1 MTSSFAQV
9 FGGGT
14 LDPAQP
20 SYKLY
25 SATAPVSIT
34 SVWPIEA
41 STSQD
46 VVAAINDIS
55 FGTTT
60 GLTFTLPPANQVSV
74 GYNMLFNNV
83 GTSAFTVLANG
94 GGTILTATSGA
105 AWSAYVTDN
114 TTASGAYRVYQAGAG
129 TSSAVAGDLAGYG
142 IKAITTKLNQEYPAF
157 TVAAS
162 TLITAA
168 YRAATIVYTGG
179 AGVFTFDPLA
189 TLTTGWFVNIVN
201 NGPLVGSGGGALVL
215 TPPSGLIDG
224 QPTKTMNPGD
234 SCIVTTNGSAMYTVG
249 FGQSAVYAFSFITIS
264 LGVGFSGDYTLS
276 GSQLNKTAI
285 QFTGTLVGAVNIIVP
300 FTAQQYWVDNST
312 TGGAGFAFLVKTS
325 TQTGGA
331 AVTNDGTSPRRE
343 ILYCN
348 ATIVVSAD
356 TTGLSTPL
364 GIVDGGTGASTANG
378 ALVNFGGGT
387 VGIPVFQSNTTASA
401 LSLLG
406 GGTVGIPVFQS
417 NTTASALSLL
427 NAPSTLDAFTYVQ
440 MFS

>member
-1 MTSSFAQV
+1 MTSFTQV

-20 SYKLY
+20 SYKSY
-25 SATAPVSIT
+25 TATSSIT
-34 SVWPIEA
+34 TVWPTEA
-41 STSQD
+41 STSQN

-74 GYNMLFNNV
+74 GYNALFNNV

-94 GGTILTATSGA
+94 GGTVLTATSGA

-129 TSSAVAGDLAGYG
+129 TSSASAGTLAGLG
-142 IKAITTKLNQEYPAF
+142 IKAITTTLNQEYPAYS
-157 TVAAS
+157 VAVS
-162 TLITAA
+162 TLIDADK
-168 YRAATIVYTGG
+168 RAATVVYTGG
-179 AGVFTFDPLA
+179 SGTFTFDPLA
-189 TLTTGWFVNIVN
+189 TLTTGWFVNLVNQGTGAIVI
-201 NGPLVGSGGGALVL
+201 
-215 TPPSGLIDG
+215 TPPSGTIDG
-224 QPTKTMNPGD
+224 SATKTMNPGD
-234 SCIVTTNGSAMYTVG
+234 SCIVTTNGSNMFTVG
-249 FGQSAVYAFSFITIS
+249 FGQDAVYAFSFITIN
-264 LGVGFSGDYTLS
+264 LGVGFSGNYTLS

-312 TGGAGFAFLVKTS
+312 TGGTGFAFLVKTS

-331 AVTNDGTSPRRE
+331 DVENDGTNPRRE

-348 ATIVVSAD
+348 ATVVVSAD

-364 GIVDGGTGASTANG
+364 GIGDGGTGATTATA
-378 ALVNFGGGT
+378 ALVNLGGGT

-401 LSLLG
+401 LTLLG

-427 NAPSTLDAFTYVQ
+427 DAPSTLDAFTYVQ

>member
-1 MTSSFAQV
+1 VTSFTQV

-20 SYKLY
+20 SYKAY
-25 SATAPVSIT
+25 TATSSIT
-34 SVWPIEA
+34 TVWPIEA
-41 STSQD
+41 STSQN

-55 FGTTT
+55 FGTATS
-60 GLTFTLPPANQVSV
+60 LTFTLPPANQVSV

-83 GTSAFTVLANG
+83 GTSDFTVLANG
-94 GGTILTATSGA
+94 GGTVLTATSGA

-129 TSSAVAGDLAGYG
+129 TSSASAGTLAGLG
-142 IKAITTKLNQEYPAF
+142 IKAITTTLNQEYPAF
-157 TVAAS
+157 TVAVS
-162 TLITAA
+162 TLITADK
-168 YRAATIVYTGG
+168 RAATVVYTGG
-179 AGVFTFDPLA
+179 SGTFTFDPLA
-189 TLTTGWFVNIVN
+189 TLTTGWFVNLVN
-201 NGPLVGSGGGALVL
+201 QGTGALVV
-215 TPPSGLIDG
+215 TPPSGTIDG
-224 QPTKTMNPGD
+224 AATRNMNPGD
-234 SCIVTTNGSAMYTVG
+234 SCIVTTNGSNMFTVG
-249 FGQSAVYAFSFITIS
+249 FGQDAVYAFSYITIDITG
-264 LGVGFSGDYTLS
+264 LSGNYTLS
-276 GSQLNKTAI
+276 GSELNKTAI
-285 QFTGTLVGAVNIIVP
+285 QFTGAIVGAVNIIVP

-312 TGGAGFAFLVKTS
+312 TGGTGFTFLVKTS

-331 AVTNDGTSPRRE
+331 DVTNDGTSARRE

-348 ATIVVSAD
+348 ASIVVSAD

-364 GIVDGGTGASTANG
+364 GIGDGGTGATTASG
-378 ALVNFGGGT
+378 ALVN
-387 VGIPVFQSNTTASA
+387 
-401 LSLLG
+401 LG

>member
-1 MTSSFAQV
+1 MTSFTQV

-20 SYKLY
+20 SYKAY
-25 SATAPVSIT
+25 TATSSIT
-34 SVWPIEA
+34 TVWPIEA
-41 STSQD
+41 STSQN

-55 FGTTT
+55 FGTATS
-60 GLTFTLPPANQVSV
+60 LTFTLPPANQVSV

-83 GTSAFTVLANG
+83 GTSDFTVLANG
-94 GGTILTATSGA
+94 GGTVLTATSGA

-129 TSSAVAGDLAGYG
+129 TSAAVAGDLAGYG
-142 IKAITTKLNQEYPAF
+142 IKAISTTLNQQYLP
-157 TVAAS
+157 VPLSVS
-162 TLITAA
+162 TLITAS

-179 AGVFTFDPLA
+179 AGTFTFDPLA

-201 NGPLVGSGGGALVL
+201 QGTGALVV
-215 TPPSGLIDG
+215 TPPSGTIDG
-224 QPTKTMNPGD
+224 AATRNMNPGD
-234 SCIVTTNGSAMYTVG
+234 SCIVTTNGSNMFTVG
-249 FGQSAVYAFSFITIS
+249 FGQDAVYAFSYITIDITG
-264 LGVGFSGDYTLS
+264 LSGNYTLS
-276 GSQLNKTAI
+276 GSELNKTAI
-285 QFTGTLVGAVNIIVP
+285 QFTGAIVGAVNIIVP

-312 TGGAGFAFLVKTS
+312 TGGTGFTFLVKTS

-331 AVTNDGTSPRRE
+331 DVTNDGTSARRE

-348 ATIVVSAD
+348 ASIVVSAD

-364 GIVDGGTGASTANG
+364 GIGDGGTGATTASG
-378 ALVNFGGGT
+378 ALVN
-387 VGIPVFQSNTTASA
+387 
-401 LSLLG
+401 LG

>member
-1 MTSSFAQV
+1 MTSSFTQV

-14 LDPAQP
+14 LNPAQP

-34 SVWPIEA
+34 SVWPTEA

-94 GGTILTATSGA
+94 GGTVLTATSGA

-129 TSSAVAGDLAGYG
+129 TSSASAGTLAGLG
-142 IKAITTKLNQEYPAF
+142 IKAISTTLNQEYPAF
-157 TVAAS
+157 TVSATA
-162 TLITAA
+162 LITAS
-168 YRAATIVYTGG
+168 YRAATVVYTGG
-179 AGVFTFDPLA
+179 AGVFTFDPQA
-189 TLTTGWFVNIVN
+189 THTTGWFVNIVN
-201 NGPLVGSGGGALVL
+201 RGPAVGGGGALVL

-234 SCIVTTNGSAMYTVG
+234 SCIVTTNGSAMFTVG
-249 FGQSAVYAFSFITIS
+249 FGQSSVYAFSWITINLPGS
-264 LGVGFSGDYTLS
+264 FSGDYTLS
-276 GSQLNKTAI
+276 GSELNKTAI

-300 FTAQQYWVDNST
+300 LIAQQYWVDNST
-312 TGGAGFAFLVKTS
+312 TGGAGFTFLVKTS
-325 TQTGGA
+325 GQTGGA
-331 AVTNDGTSPRRE
+331 DVTNDGTSARRE

-348 ATIVVSAD
+348 GLIVVNAD

-364 GIVDGGTGASTANG
+364 AIGDGGTGATTATA
-378 ALVNFGGGT
+378 ALVN
-387 VGIPVFQSNTTASA
+387 
-401 LSLLG
+401 LG

-427 NAPSTLDAFTYVQ
+427 DAPSTLDAFTYVQ

>member
-1 MTSSFAQV
+1 MTSFTQV

-20 SYKLY
+20 SYKSY
-25 SATAPVSIT
+25 TATSSIT
-34 SVWPIEA
+34 TVWPTEA
-41 STSQD
+41 STSQN

-74 GYNMLFNNV
+74 GYNALFNNV

-94 GGTILTATSGA
+94 GGTVLTATSGA

-114 TTASGAYRVYQAGAG
+114 STASGAYRVYQAGAG
-129 TSSAVAGDLAGYG
+129 TSSASAGTLAGLG
-142 IKAITTKLNQEYPAF
+142 IKAITTTLNQEYPAF
-157 TVAAS
+157 TVSATA
-162 TLITAA
+162 LITAS

-189 TLTTGWFVNIVN
+189 TLTSGWFVNIVN
-201 NGPLVGSGGGALVL
+201 RGPLVGGGGALVI

-224 QPTKTMNPGD
+224 QLTKTMNPGD
-234 SCIVTTNGSAMYTVG
+234 SCIVTTNGSAMFTVG
-249 FGQSAVYAFSFITIS
+249 FGQSAVYAFSFITIN

-276 GSQLNKTAI
+276 GSELNKTAI

-312 TGGAGFAFLVKTS
+312 TGGTGFAFLVKTS

-331 AVTNDGTSPRRE
+331 DVENDGTNPRRE

-364 GIVDGGTGASTANG
+364 GIGDGGTGASTASG
-378 ALVNFGGGT
+378 ALVNLGGGT
-387 VGIPVFQSNTTASA
+387 AGIPIFQSNTTASA
-401 LSLLG
+401 LSLLD
-406 GGTVGIPVFQS
+406 
-417 NTTASALSLL
+417 
-427 NAPSTLDAFTYVQ
+427 APSTLDAFTYVQ

>member
-1 MTSSFAQV
+1 VTSFTQV

-20 SYKLY
+20 SYKAY
-25 SATAPVSIT
+25 TATSSIT
-34 SVWPIEA
+34 TVWPIEA
-41 STSQD
+41 STSQN

-55 FGTTT
+55 FGTAT
-60 GLTFTLPPANQVSV
+60 GLSLTLPPANQVSV

-114 TTASGAYRVYQAGAG
+114 STASGAYRVYQAGAG
-129 TSSAVAGDLAGYG
+129 TSSASAGTLAGLG
-142 IKAITTKLNQEYPAF
+142 IKAITTTLNQEYPAYTF
-157 TVAAS
+157 AVS

-168 YRAATIVYTGG
+168 YRAATVLYTGG

-189 TLTTGWFVNIVN
+189 TLTTGWFVNLVN
-201 NGPLVGSGGGALVL
+201 QGTGALVI
-215 TPPSGLIDG
+215 TPPSGTIDG
-224 QPTKTMNPGD
+224 SATKTMNPGD
-234 SCIVTTNGSAMYTVG
+234 SCIVTTNGSNMFTVG
-249 FGQSAVYAFSFITIS
+249 FGQDAVYAFSFITIS
-264 LGVGFSGDYTLS
+264 LAGFSGNYTLS
-276 GSQLNKTAI
+276 GSELNKTAI
-285 QFTGTLVGAVNIIVP
+285 QFTGAIVGAVNIIVP
-300 FTAQQYWVDNST
+300 LIAQQYWVDNST
-312 TGGAGFAFLVKTS
+312 TGGTGFTFLVKTS

-331 AVTNDGTSPRRE
+331 AVTNDGTSARRE

-348 ATIVVSAD
+348 ATIVVNAD

-364 GIVDGGTGASTANG
+364 AIGDGGTGATTASG

-387 VGIPVFQSNTTASA
+387 VGIPIFKTNTTASA

-406 GGTVGIPVFQS
+406 
-417 NTTASALSLL
+417 
-427 NAPSTLDAFTYVQ
+427 APTTLDTFTYVQ

>member
-1 MTSSFAQV
+1 VTSFTQV

-20 SYKLY
+20 SYKAY
-25 SATAPVSIT
+25 TATSSIT

-41 STSQD
+41 STSQN

-55 FGTTT
+55 FGTATS
-60 GLTFTLPPANQVSV
+60 LTFTLPPANQVSV

-114 TTASGAYRVYQAGAG
+114 STASGAYRVYQAGAG
-129 TSSAVAGDLAGYG
+129 TSSASAGTLAGLG
-142 IKAITTKLNQEYPAF
+142 IKAITTTLNQEYPAF
-157 TVAAS
+157 TVAVS
-162 TLITAA
+162 TLITTA
-168 YRAATIVYTGG
+168 YRAATVVYTGG

-189 TLTTGWFVNIVN
+189 TLTTGWFVNLVN
-201 NGPLVGSGGGALVL
+201 QGTGALVV
-215 TPPSGLIDG
+215 TPPSGTIDG
-224 QPTKTMNPGD
+224 VATKTMNPGD
-234 SCIVTTNGSAMYTVG
+234 SCIVTTNGSNMFTVG
-249 FGQSAVYAFSFITIS
+249 FGQDAVYAFSYITIS
-264 LGVGFSGDYTLS
+264 LAGFSGNYTLS

-285 QFTGTLVGAVNIIVP
+285 KFTGAIVGAVNIIVP

-312 TGGAGFAFLVKTS
+312 TGGTGFAFLVKTS

-331 AVTNDGTSPRRE
+331 DVENDGTSPRRE

-348 ATIVVSAD
+348 ATIVVNAD

-364 GIVDGGTGASTANG
+364 GIGDGGTGATTASG
-378 ALVNFGGGT
+378 ALVN
-387 VGIPVFQSNTTASA
+387 
-401 LSLLG
+401 LG

>member
-1 MTSSFAQV
+1 VTSFTQV

-20 SYKLY
+20 SYKSY
-25 SATAPVSIT
+25 TATSSIT
-34 SVWPIEA
+34 TVWPTEA
-41 STSQD
+41 STSQN

-74 GYNMLFNNV
+74 GYNALFNNV

-94 GGTILTATSGA
+94 GGTVLTATSGA

-129 TSSAVAGDLAGYG
+129 TSSASAGTLAGLG
-142 IKAITTKLNQEYPAF
+142 IKAITTTLNQEYPAYS
-157 TVAAS
+157 VAVS
-162 TLITAA
+162 TLITTS
-168 YRAATIVYTGG
+168 YRAATVVYTGG
-179 AGVFTFDPLA
+179 SGTFTFDSLA
-189 TLTTGWFVNIVN
+189 TLTTGWFVNLVNQGTGAIVI
-201 NGPLVGSGGGALVL
+201 
-215 TPPSGLIDG
+215 TPPSGTIDG
-224 QPTKTMNPGD
+224 SATKTMNPGD
-234 SCIVTTNGSAMYTVG
+234 SCIVTTNGSNMFTVG
-249 FGQSAVYAFSFITIS
+249 FGQDAVYAFSFITIN
-264 LGVGFSGDYTLS
+264 LGVGFSGNYTLS
-276 GSQLNKTAI
+276 GSELNKTAI

-312 TGGAGFAFLVKTS
+312 TGGTGFAFLVKTS

-331 AVTNDGTSPRRE
+331 DVENDGTNPRRE

-364 GIVDGGTGASTANG
+364 GIGDGGTGASTASG
-378 ALVNFGGGT
+378 ALVN
-387 VGIPVFQSNTTASA
+387 
-401 LSLLG
+401 LG
-406 GGTVGIPVFQS
+406 GGTAGIPIFQS